1 MFANSQIV
9 NPTSLP
15 QDLRRWIQRRG
26 AGKSSPGFSL
36 VRHPPPSTPPNA
48 MPMLLLPSRVY
59 LGYFMKPPTLLASWT
74 RAFLHPLPMDASS
87 SLANG

>member
-48 MPMLLLPSRVY
+48 MHMLLLPSRVY

-74 RAFLHPLPMDASS
+74 RAFFHPLPMDASS